1 MNAFEGAHMDMNI
14 LILLSACA
22 TVALTAMTV
31 AIAGTARARR
41 EAQEAKARLV
51 LADSRL
57 ANLEAAMNLS
67 SLNIQGLSDRLQQ
80 LAVLQQRVDAPAS
93 RPALREA
100 IALTRNGA
108 RPEQIVRHC
117 GIGEGEARLIQ
128 ALHGPGALPVDMH

>member
-1 MNAFEGAHMDMNI
+1 MDMNI

-22 TVALTAMTV
+22 TVTLTAMTV
-31 AIAGTARARR
+31 AIAGIARAGRATR

-57 ANLEAAMNLS
+57 SNLEAAMNLS
-67 SLNIQGLSDRLQQ
+67 SMHIQGLSDRLQQ
-80 LAVLQQRVDAPAS
+80 LAVLQQRVDGPAG
-93 RPALREA
+93 RQALREA

-108 RPEQIVRHC
+108 RPEQIVRNC

-128 ALHGPGALPVDMH
+128 ALHGRSALQVETH